1 MLPLHQMLFNVV
13 HKILLPRKQKRT
25 EACYLDL
32 TLMDLL
38 LSRTQINLSV
48 LIMSH
53 IHSLSKLDKKKRG
66 LAYGF
71 WLGQVFE
78 HFGVPVKKWQIQII
92 SDVMGKVDY
101 MNMPGTPKRV
111 DVKTQRL
118 RASLTA
124 VEEEMEALKKAHSVE
139 MEQIQIAHKLEREEL
154 IAENCRIK
162 EELTQTQAALHQERD
177 VNSGHLQ
184 SIMGLL
190 TKGSSNSSTSMAP
203 SV

>member
-25 EACYLDL
+25 ETCYLDL

-38 LSRTQINLSV
+38 LSRTQINLPI

-53 IHSLSKLDKKKRG
+53 IHSLSKVDKKQRG

-71 WLGQVFE
+71 WLGHVFE
-78 HFGVPVKKWQIQII
+78 HFGVPVKKWQIQTI

-101 MNMPGTPKRV
+101 MNMPSTPKRV

-124 VEEEMEALKKAHSVE
+124 VEKEMEALKRAHSVE
-139 MEQIQIAHKLEREEL
+139 MEQVQMAHKLEREEL

-162 EELTQTQAALHQERD
+162 EELTQTQAALHQERA